1 PNSETVSKKWTFFK
15 KPFFSVSLAD
25 ILHTFMKAF
34 NIVFCIVFLIS
45 AALQYNDTDPLL
57 WIPIYLYGAWL
68 CYMAARNRYLPRG
81 YFLGLVVYLAM
92 IVYFLVFKHG
102 VVDWFQHHPAKDLVK
117 TMKAEQPWI
126 EETREV

>member
-1 PNSETVSKKWTFFK
+1 
-15 KPFFSVSLAD
+15 
-25 ILHTFMKAF
+25 MKAF

-126 EETREV
+126 EETREVMGLMILVVVLAIDWLVATKRKRLNAS